1 MSVLTARPLEK
12 QMRCSLFGFLS
23 SGARQEQRS
32 KVITTGK
39 YDSGMK
45 ELSKELPKFLNTL
58 DD

>member
-12 QMRCSLFGFLS
+12 QMHCSLFGFLS

-45 ELSKELPKFLNTL
+45 ELSKELPKFLNT
-58 DD
+58 